1 MATIVLSAAGAALGG
16 SIGGTALGLSMV
28 AVGRFAGATLGR
40 MVDQRLMG
48 SGSDVVETGRVDRFR
63 LTGSG
68 EGEPVGQVYGRMR
81 IGGHVIWATQFEEH
95 LARHG
100 GGKGGPPQ
108 PTTHEY
114 SYSISL
120 AIALCEGEIGGVGR
134 IWADG
139 NEIAP
144 KDLNMRVYKGTDDQ
158 LPDPKMEAVEGAGLV
173 PAYRGT
179 AYVVMEDLD
188 LAQFGNRAPQ
198 FTFEVIRS
206 DQALT
211 ADTPDPAQLVQ
222 GVALLPGSGEYAL
235 ATTPVT
241 YSFGPGQAGSANIN
255 TPSGKSDL
263 DTSLDAL
270 DTELPECGAVSLIV
284 SWFGD
289 DLRCS
294 HCTIKPKVEQGEH
307 DGNPMPWRVSGL
319 TRGTADEVPRIDDAP
334 IYGGTP
340 SDQSVVEAI
349 TKMNADGKA
358 VMYYPFILMDQI
370 PGNTLP
376 DPYSDAETQPPL
388 PWRGRITGAE
398 APDRDGSPD
407 GTAQAGV
414 EVAQF
419 FGTAAASDFTVGA
432 GTVVYSGPAEW
443 SYRRFILHQAALCA
457 AAGGVDSFC
466 IGSEMRGLTQLR
478 DDTGFPAVTQL
489 QALAAEVRQLLPDAK
504 LGYAADWSEYFGY
517 QPQDG
522 TGDRY
527 FHLDPLWADAN
538 TDFIGIDNYMPLSDW
553 RDGNDHLD
561 AEHGSIYDLAYLRG
575 NIEGGEGYD
584 WFYHSIDAEA
594 AQIRTPITD
603 DEHDEPWIWRYKDIR
618 NWWQNPHHER
628 IGGVRQANPTAW
640 QPKSKPVWFTELGCA
655 AIDKG
660 TNQPNKFLDPKSSES
675 QLPRHSDGRRDE
687 LIQMQYLRAML
698 GYWGEAGNNPASDV
712 YDGPMLDMS
721 RAFVWAWDARPYPFF
736 PGNETL
742 WSDAANYA
750 RGHWITGRMSARSL
764 SSVVSEICLRAGLTH
779 FDATGLYGFVRGY
792 VVPDVV
798 EARAALQ
805 PLMLRYGFDAV
816 EREGL
821 LKFVMRDGQTDFE
834 VTQDMLAASSEIEG
848 TVEQTRLSEAEMA
861 GRIRLRFIET
871 DANFEVVAEE
881 TVLPDEA
888 THAVA
893 SSELPIAMTRAE
905 GRQVVERWLA
915 ETRVARDALRF
926 SLPPSQMQVGAGD
939 VVRLNSTEATGLFRI
954 DRVEQAGQQVLEAVR
969 IEPESYRTIEVK
981 EEASSLTP
989 FAGPVPV
996 LPLFM
1001 DLPLLTGD
1009 ELPHAPHLALM
1020 AKPWPGSVA
1029 VYDSASDSDY
1039 ALNKLFSARATMG
1052 LTETALP
1059 AARPGMIDRGAGL
1072 QVRLLGGDL
1081 QSIDAQS
1088 LLAGGNVAVIGD
1100 GSPDNWE
1107 VFQFEKAE
1115 LIDTDTYLL
1124 SNRLRGQLGTDA
1136 LMPDIWPE
1144 GSYVVVL
1151 NRAISQIELASNAR
1165 NVARHYR
1172 IGPSKRSYDDP
1183 SYVALQH
1190 AFAGNGLRPYSP
1202 VHLRAGQ
1209 DTDGAWLVEWV
1220 RRTRLDGDSWDAAE
1234 VPLAEEAETY
1244 ILRVMQGLQVLR
1256 EMVLEEPGY
1265 VYDAAEQAADGVT
1278 GAFRIEVAQVSARYG
1293 PGPYSAIDIAA

>member
-48 SGSDVVETGRVDRFR
+48 SGSDVVETGRIDRFR

-81 IGGHVIWATQFEEH
+81 VGGQVIWATQFEEH
-95 LARHG
+95 LARSG

-114 SYSISL
+114 SYSISI

-144 KDLNMRVYKGTDDQ
+144 KDLNMRVYKGTDNQ
-158 LPDPKMEAVEGAGLV
+158 LPDPKMEAVEGADAV

-188 LAQFGNRAPQ
+188 LSQFGNRVPQ
-198 FTFEVIRS
+198 FTFEVTRP

-211 ADTPDPAQLVQ
+211 LDTPDPVHLVQ
-222 GVALLPGSGEYAL
+222 GVAMLPGSGEYAL

-241 YSFGPGQAGSANIN
+241 YAFGPGQAGSANIN
-255 TPSGKSDL
+255 TPSGKSDFE
-263 DTSLDAL
+263 TSLDAL
-270 DTELPECGAVSLIV
+270 GDELPLCGAASLIV

-289 DLRCS
+289 DLRCGD
-294 HCTIKPKVEQGEH
+294 CTIRPKVEQGDH
-307 DGNPMPWRVSGL
+307 DGNPMPWRVAGL
-319 TRGTADEVPRIDDAP
+319 TRDTAMLVPRIDDAP

-340 SDQSVVEAI
+340 SDQSVIEAI
-349 TKMNADGKA
+349 TKMQDEGKA
-358 VMYYPFILMDQI
+358 VMFYPFILMDQI

-376 DPYSDAETQPPL
+376 DPWSDAETQSPL
-388 PWRGRITGAE
+388 PWRGRITGSE
-398 APDRDGSPD
+398 APGRDGSPD
-407 GTAQAGV
+407 GTAAATAQ
-414 EVAQF
+414 VAQF
-419 FGTAAASDFTVGA
+419 FGTASASDFAIGA
-432 GTVVYSGPAEW
+432 GTVSYSGPAEW

-466 IGSEMRGLTQLR
+466 IGSEMRALTQLR
-478 DDTGFPAVTQL
+478 DNAGFPAVAQL
-489 QALAAEVRQLLPDAK
+489 QALAAEVRSLLPAAK

-553 RDGNDHLD
+553 RDGDDHAD
-561 AEHGSIYDLAYLRG
+561 AHHGAIYDLDYLQG

-584 WFYHSIDAEA
+584 WYYHSVDAEA

-603 DEHDEPWIWRYKDIR
+603 DEHNEPWVWRYKDIR
-618 NWWQNPHHER
+618 GWWQNPHHER
-628 IGGVRQANPTAW
+628 IGGVRQAAPTAW
-640 QPKSKPVWFTELGCA
+640 EPASKPVWFTELGCA

-698 GYWGEAGNNPASDV
+698 GYWGEAGNNPVSPV
-712 YDGPMLDMS
+712 YDAPMLDMS
-721 RAFVWAWDARPYPFF
+721 RAFVWAWDARPYPYF

-764 SSVVSEICLRAGLTH
+764 ASVVSEICLRAGLVH
-779 FDATGLYGFVRGY
+779 FDTRALYGFVRGY
-792 VVPDVV
+792 VVPDVT

-821 LKFVMRDGQTDFE
+821 LTFVMRDGRVDYD
-834 VTQDMLAASSEIEG
+834 VTADMFATHSEIEG
-848 TVEQTRLSEAEMA
+848 TIEQTRLSEAEMA

-871 DANFEVVAEE
+871 DANFEVVSEE

-926 SLPPSQMQVGAGD
+926 SLPPSQLRVGAGD
-939 VVRLNSTEATGLFRI
+939 VVRLAEGEARGLFRI
-954 DRVEQAGQQVLEAVR
+954 DRVEQSGAQLLEAVR
-969 IEPESYRTIEVK
+969 IEPETYRPIEVE

-989 FAGPVPV
+989 FAAPVPV

-1009 ELPHAPHLALM
+1009 EVPHAPHLALS

-1029 VYDSASDSDY
+1029 LYDSVSDSDF
-1039 ALNKLFSARATMG
+1039 ALNKLFAARSTIG
-1052 LTETALP
+1052 VTQTTL
-1059 AARPGMIDRGAGL
+1059 AASRPGMIDRGTGL
-1072 QVRLLGGDL
+1072 QVKLLSGQLASLDR
-1081 QSIDAQS
+1081 QS
-1088 LLAGGNVAVIGD
+1088 LLAGGNIAAIGD
-1100 GSPDNWE
+1100 GTPDNWE
-1107 VFQFEKAE
+1107 LFQFETAD

-1136 LMPDIWPE
+1136 VMPDVWPE
-1144 GSYVVVL
+1144 GSYVVIL
-1151 NRAISQIELASNAR
+1151 NAAISQIELASSAR
-1165 NVARHYR
+1165 NVSHHYR
-1172 IGPSKRSYDDP
+1172 VGPAKRGYDDP

-1202 VHLRAGQ
+1202 VHLRSYH
-1209 DTDGAWLVEWV
+1209 DTDGAWLFEWV
-1220 RRTRLDGDSWDAAE
+1220 RRTRLDGDSWEAAE
-1234 VPLAEEAETY
+1234 VPLAEETETY
-1244 ILRVMQGLQVLR
+1244 LLRVVQGAEVLR
-1256 EMVLEEPGY
+1256 EVVLETSGY
-1265 VYDAAEQAADGVT
+1265 VYDAAEQASDGIT

-1293 PGPYSAIDIAA
+1293 AGPFKGIDIAA